1 MIEGMRDLNGNI
13 RMKELEIMFKTNLAS
28 KDSSEDLSS
37 YKLTKS
43 KLQV

>member
-1 MIEGMRDLNGNI
+1 MIEAMRDLNGNI
-13 RMKELEIMFKTNLAS
+13 RMKELETMFKTKLSS
-28 KDSSEDLSS
+28 KDPSEDLSS